1 MIITF
6 GVGPSHKNEFLPA
19 HDFQFLKYLRSK
31 INKTI
36 YDIKTKFTTVISM

>member
-6 GVGPSHKNEFLPA
+6 GLGPSQKNEFLPA

-31 INKTI
+31 INKTT
-36 YDIKTKFTTVISM
+36 YDNKTKFTMVISM